1 MPAIF
6 QVDAFTQQPFS
17 GNPAAVCLLKSA
29 ADVAW
34 MQHLAAEMNLAE
46 TAFVFPDADRFQLRW
61 FTPTVEVDLCGH
73 ATLATSHILWET
85 GHVGEKEPCVFDSK
99 SGELRA
105 QRIADQIQLDFPI
118 SPVSEKAAPSGLL
131 QALGVPVQFVGM
143 SQFDYLV
150 EVDSVATLRAITPD
164 MQSLINLGSR
174 GVIVTCRDET
184 GEFDFVSRF
193 FAPAVGVDEDPVTGS
208 AHCALGHY
216 WMEKLQKNCLNAWQA
231 SPRGGGMQVSVEGD
245 RVKLLGQAITIF
257 RGELCC

>member
-85 GHVGEKEPCVFDSK
+85 GQVGEKDPCVFDSK

-118 SPVSEKAAPSGLL
+118 SPVSEKAAPAGLL
-131 QALGVPVQFVGM
+131 QALSVPVQFVGM

-150 EVDSVATLRAITPD
+150 EVDSVATLRSIKPD
-164 MQSLINLGSR
+164 MQGLINLGSR

-208 AHCALGHY
+208 AHCALSHY
-216 WMEKLQKNCLNAWQA
+216 WMKKLQKNCLNAWQA